1 MIDAISTFPTVPN
14 SHALLSMLLTAVA
27 LFLFTR
33 KSIPL
38 EISSLGLLAIMT
50 LLFSVFPYYEH
61 GVEFEAIEFF
71 QGFGHEAL
79 ITVCALMVIGQGLVQ
94 TGALEPIGRILTR
107 AWAVAP
113 YISFLVTLI
122 MSALMSAF
130 INNTPIVVLL
140 LPILI
145 SVCLRTKSSASK
157 ILMPM
162 GFATLVGGMGTTIGT
177 STNLLVVSVANDM
190 GLPRIGMFDFVLP
203 AALASG
209 VAILYLWLIAPLLLK
224 DTKISIED
232 SSRRVFQARLRLDE
246 DNPMIGET
254 LAKAKLKASD
264 GIRVTQILRGDH
276 SIFPLP
282 DAVLKEGDSLIV
294 MDTANRIRSA
304 TEALKAKLYSGEY
317 EVDDEHPLAAEN
329 QSIAEIAVVAGST
342 LDRTNLR
349 YASFLQRHQL
359 VVLALHRAGRDIW
372 KASEEIMDV
381 TLEPG
386 DVMLVQGSKDEI
398 SKLKQNPEFLVL
410 DASDEVAHTERAP
423 IALGILVFAVVAAAT
438 GFMPIAVSSLAGAL
452 LMLATRSLRL
462 GTAIR
467 SISSSVY
474 FIVVASLALG
484 QALLVTGASDYLTN
498 VFLYFT
504 AGAPPSIVLSGLMLL
519 MAVLTN
525 VVSNNAAAVIGTP
538 IGIGIAQQLGVPP
551 EPFVLA
557 VLFGA
562 NLSFATPMA
571 YKTNLLVMSAG
582 NYTFGDFLRV
592 GIPLTLL
599 MWLTYSFVL
608 TALYL

>member
-1 MIDAISTFPTVPN
+1 MIDTFPTVPN
-14 SHALLSMLLTAVA
+14 EHALLSMLLTVVA

-38 EISSLGLLAIMT
+38 EISSLGLLAIMA
-50 LLFSVFPYYEH
+50 LLFSVYPFSEN
-61 GVEFEAIEFF
+61 GEEFEAIEFF

-94 TGALEPIGRILTR
+94 TGALEPIGRVLTR

-113 YISFLVTLI
+113 FISFLCTLI
-122 MSALMSAF
+122 ISAIMSAF

-145 SVCLRTKSSASK
+145 SVCMRTKSPASK

-162 GFATLVGGMGTTIGT
+162 GFATLVGGMSTTIGT
-177 STNLLVVSVANDM
+177 STNLLVVSVAHDL
-190 GLPRIGMFDFVLP
+190 GQDQIRMFDFMLP

-209 VAILYLWLIAPLLLK
+209 MAILYLWLIAPLLLK
-224 DTKISIED
+224 DSKINIED
-232 SSRRVFQARLRLDE
+232 SSRRLFQARLKIDE
-246 DNPMIGET
+246 DCPMVGET
-254 LAKAKLKASD
+254 IAKAKLTASD
-264 GIRVTQILRGDH
+264 GINITQVRRGDH

-282 DAVLKEGDSLIV
+282 DAILKEGDSLIV
-294 MDTANRIRSA
+294 VDTANRIRAA
-304 TEALKAKLYSGEY
+304 TDALKTKLYSGEY
-317 EVDDEHPLAAEN
+317 EVDEEHPLTAEN
-329 QSIAEIAVVAGST
+329 QAVAEIAVVSGSR
-342 LDRTNLR
+342 LDHANLR

-359 VVLALHRAGRDIW
+359 VVLALHRAGKDIW
-372 KASEEIMDV
+372 KPSEEIMDV

-386 DVMLVQGSKDEI
+386 DVLLVQGSKDEI
-398 SKLKQNPEFLVL
+398 TKLKQNPEFLVL
-410 DASDEVAHTERAP
+410 DASDEVAHTEKAP
-423 IALGILVFAVVAAAT
+423 IALAILAVAVGAAAT
-438 GFMPIAVSSLAGAL
+438 GLMPIAVSSLAGAL

-484 QALLVTGASDYLTN
+484 QALLVTGASEYMTD
-498 VFLYFT
+498 VFLYWT
-504 AGAPPSIVLSGLMLL
+504 AGASPSFVMSALMLL
-519 MAVLTN
+519 MAILTN
-525 VVSNNAAAVIGTP
+525 IVSNNAAAVIGTP
-538 IGIGIAQQLGVPP
+538 IGIGIAQQLGVPA

-582 NYTFGDFLRV
+582 NYTFNDFLRV

-599 MWLTYSFVL
+599 MWISYSFLL